1 MKGMLV
7 IVSGPSGSGKGTVVK
22 RLVGKNYALSVSV
35 TTRLPRAG
43 EIDGRDYFFRTPRE
57 FAYMRDH
64 NELLEHAV
72 YVNYFYGTPR
82 KYVEEQISDGKAVVL
97 EIEVNGALQ
106 IREKFP
112 EAVLIFLMPPT
123 MEELYHRLILRNTEN
138 MEVLEDRFK
147 RAHEEIKLI
156 PRYDYLVINDV
167 VQNAVTRI
175 NKIVDA
181 ESLRPAR
188 NANIINAFKEQSK
201 C

>member
-1 MKGMLV
+1 
-7 IVSGPSGSGKGTVVK
+7 
-22 RLVGKNYALSVSV
+22 
-35 TTRLPRAG
+35 
-43 EIDGRDYFFRTPRE
+43 
-57 FAYMRDH
+57 
-64 NELLEHAV
+64 
-72 YVNYFYGTPR
+72 
-82 KYVEEQISDGKAVVL
+82 
-97 EIEVNGALQ
+97 
-106 IREKFP
+106 
-112 EAVLIFLMPPT
+112 

-181 ESLRPAR
+181 ESLRPGR
-188 NANIINAFKEQSK
+188 NADIINAFKEQSK